1 MTLLMGR
8 TLQGTMLGGVKGR
21 TDVPRLVDLYMQGQV
36 KVDEL
41 ITHYLPLERINDG
54 FAAMREGKAI
64 RAVVLFD
71 DTVKKSIRL

>member
-1 MTLLMGR
+1 MSLLMGR
-8 TLQGTMLGGVKGR
+8 TLRGSMLGGIKGR
-21 TDVPRLVDLYMQGQV
+21 TDVPGLVDLYMQGQV

-54 FAAMREGKAI
+54 FAAMKEGKAI

-71 DTVKKSIRL
+71 DTVKSSS